1 MPPSTLSGLREF
13 YAEETEIARR
23 DFDSTGGGA
32 AALLARSS
40 LVDSIVRQLY
50 GDLLSNDLRGPKN
63 FCAIALGGYGRRELF
78 PHSDVDILFLY
89 EEPSLEAAHKET
101 VAEILKTLWDLR
113 LRVSPA
119 SRTLEECD
127 EFNGDNPEFTISLLD
142 CRYLAGDERLFAR
155 LSSKVI
161 PELVARER
169 SPLVHNL
176 AELTRQRHTKHGNT
190 IFHLEPNLKEAP
202 GGLRDYHVACWLT
215 RIARLEEGGGAS
227 SSDGAAPLPL
237 QLSCDR
243 AFEFLSATRC
253 FLHYRQGR
261 DDNILSYELQAEAAA
276 AGIGAQPGIGISPA
290 DWMRS
295 YFQHVRSIC
304 NLTDQM
310 LEEAASARSSLYEL
324 YEDWRSR
331 LSNAEFSVM
340 RGRVFIRQ
348 PAALAD
354 PGTFLSL
361 FEFRARHGVPLSAE
375 AERHAREAQE
385 KMSGEPFAAPQLWAR
400 FRQILVLPHAAG
412 ALRDL
417 HRLGTLVRLF
427 PQFHAIDS
435 LVIRDFYHRYTVD
448 EHSFQAIDNLHRLR
462 KPAGEWEHRFSE
474 MFSEIEQP
482 ELLFLALLFHDVG
495 KGLPVENHVEGSL
508 GAVSSVFARLALE
521 PADAETVRFLISSH
535 LEMSATL
542 LRRDIFDPETIR
554 SFAEKVGSSERLKL
568 LCLFTYADIRAVNP
582 EALTPWKAEMLWQ
595 LYAAATNYLNRSV
608 DEERFLSAATREPSI
623 EQILSLLPAPATA
636 EDVAGFLTGFPK
648 RYLLTRSPQ
657 AIAAH
662 YQMMLELRHHPVAL
676 KLSERGHFHELT
688 LLAADRPFLFATI
701 AGALSALGMNI
712 VKAEAF
718 SNAGGIV
725 LDSFYF
731 VDLFR
736 TLELNP
742 PEIQRFE
749 KTLVEVLTG
758 RASLE
763 KLLSGRANQRDL
775 PPPKVRLETQ
785 IRFDDESSSHS
796 TLLELVAED
805 RPGLLYQVSSTL
817 AELGCNI
824 EVALI
829 DTEGQKAIDV
839 FYLTARGAKLDPSL
853 QRALRRGLVQRLS
866 SAESEI

>member
-1 MPPSTLSGLREF
+1 MPPSTLSGLRDF
-13 YAEETEIARR
+13 YGEETETARR
-23 DFDSTGGGA
+23 DFDSTGSGA

-50 GDLLSNDLRGPKN
+50 GDLLSSDLRGPKN
-63 FCAIALGGYGRRELF
+63 FCAIALGGYGRCALF
-78 PHSDVDILFLY
+78 PHSDVDLLFVH
-89 EEPSLEAAHKET
+89 EDPSLEAAHKES

-127 EFNGDNPEFTISLLD
+127 KFNGDNPEFTISLLD
-142 CRYLAGDERLFAR
+142 CRYLAGDKRLFAR

-169 SPLVHNL
+169 SPLVRNL
-176 AELTRQRHTKHGNT
+176 AELTRQRHARHGNT

-215 RIARLEEGGGAS
+215 QISRLEEGGGAS
-227 SSDGAAPLPL
+227 SSDAAAPLPL

-243 AFEFLSATRC
+243 AFEFLSAARC

-276 AGIGAQPGIGISPA
+276 AGIGAQPGIGIPPA
-290 DWMRS
+290 DWMRN

-331 LSNAEFSVM
+331 LSTAEFSVM
-340 RGRVFIRQ
+340 RGRIFIRQ

-375 AERHAREAQE
+375 AERHARDAQE

-462 KPAGEWEHRFSE
+462 KPAGEWERRFSE

-554 SFAEKVGSSERLKL
+554 AFAEKVGSPERLKL

-595 LYAAATNYLNRSV
+595 LYAASTNYLNRSV
-608 DEERFLSAATREPSI
+608 DEERFLSGATREQSI
-623 EQILSLLPAPATA
+623 GQILSFLPAVATA

-662 YQMMLELRHHPVAL
+662 YQMMRELRHHPATL

-718 SNAGGIV
+718 SNAAGIV

-758 RASLE
+758 QASLE
-763 KLLSGRANQRDL
+763 KLLSGRANQRAL

-839 FYLTARGAKLDPSL
+839 FYLTAGGAKLDPSL
-853 QRALRRGLVQRLS
+853 QLALRSSLLQKLS
-866 SAESEI
+866 TAESET